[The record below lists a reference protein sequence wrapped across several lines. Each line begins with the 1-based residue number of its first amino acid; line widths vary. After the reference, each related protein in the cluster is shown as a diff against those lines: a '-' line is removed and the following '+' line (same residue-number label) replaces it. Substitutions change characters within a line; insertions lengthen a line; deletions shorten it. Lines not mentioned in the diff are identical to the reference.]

1 MVPVRTR
8 TRGPSRLREDGGQ
21 AIVEFLIVVPALLL
35 LVVGLLEFGTAWRT
49 SQVVTNTAR
58 EGARIAVLP
67 PPQGTEANVL
77 AAIEGRLASGGLNP
91 ELAAIE
97 ILCDAGSGAACFGSG
112 RAGAAT
118 DVQIEYP
125 YTFIFLGPVAGLWGG
140 EGGDRFGTVTIRSNI
155 VMRNE

>member
-1 MVPVRTR
+1 MLP
-8 TRGPSRLREDGGQ
+8 RLRGDGGQ

-67 PPQGTEANVL
+67 PPQGTLTNVL
-77 AAIEGRLASGGLNP
+77 DAIDVRLASSGLDP
-91 ELAAIE
+91 ALAAVE
-97 ILCDAGSGAACFGSG
+97 ILCDAGSGADCFGPG
-112 RAGAAT
+112 RAGTAT

-125 YTFIFLGPVAGLWGG
+125 HTFIFLGPLVGLWGG
-140 EGGDRFGTVTIRSNI
+140 EEDRFGTVTIRSNI